1 MPATVGGVCDEGGL
15 RCFYRNKATLHR
27 HEPVRPPWTPYGGSL
42 DGTAY
47 GDHARLCWTTRMA
60 VVLALISSVLWGV
73 ADFVGGVASRRATAL
88 QVLMVTTPAG
98 LLMIVPVAFLLGGD
112 AMGSA
117 VPGLAAG
124 VFGAFG
130 ILLLYAALTIGPMGV
145 LSPVSAVLGAAIP
158 VVVGIVG
165 GERPGPTA
173 YVGMALAV
181 VAIVTVGLE
190 PQAPTDDSQ
199 HQRVSRRGL
208 LLAIGAGVGI
218 GMFFACV
225 SFAPDDAGVWP
236 IVWSRSMSTVI
247 IGALALALFVRRG
260 ERPTPAVTSVV
271 WLAVLAGA
279 LDVAA
284 NAFYVLALPLGL
296 LSVVAVLGSLCPAAT
311 VLLARPCSPSS
322 TCCRRSA
329 W

>member
-1 MPATVGGVCDEGGL
+1 
-15 RCFYRNKATLHR
+15 
-27 HEPVRPPWTPYGGSL
+27 
-42 DGTAY
+42 
-47 GDHARLCWTTRMA
+47 MA

-73 ADFVGGVASRRATAL
+73 GDFVGGLASRRATAL
-88 QVLMVTTPAG
+88 QVLMVTTPVG
-98 LLMIVPVAFLLGGD
+98 WLMILPVAFLLGGD
-112 AMGSA
+112 AAGSA
-117 VPGLAAG
+117 LPGLAAG

-165 GERPGPTA
+165 GERPGPAA

-190 PQAPTDDSQ
+190 PRAPTDDSQ

-236 IVWSRSMSTVI
+236 IVYSRGMSIVI
-247 IGALALALFVRRG
+247 IGALALGLFLRRG
-260 ERPTPAVTSVV
+260 ERLTPAVTSVV

-296 LSVVAVLGSLCPAAT
+296 LSIVAVLGSLYPAAT
-311 VLLARPCSPSS
+311 VLLARLVLAERLHLLQKVGMV
-322 TCCRRSA
+322 TALVASA
-329 W
+329 LLALGA